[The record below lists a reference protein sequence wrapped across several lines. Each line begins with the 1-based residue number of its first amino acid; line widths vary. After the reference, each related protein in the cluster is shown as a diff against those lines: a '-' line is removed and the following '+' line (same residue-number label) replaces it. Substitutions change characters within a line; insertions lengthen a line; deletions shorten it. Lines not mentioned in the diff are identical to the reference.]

1 MLLMSSL
8 YIHPSR
14 LFLKSD
20 FFHDGRTCRS
30 RAVMRVEKYPKINLK
45 IKTTQL
51 AQKGNQ
57 KKKKRKWDI
66 LGH

>member
-1 MLLMSSL
+1 M
-8 YIHPSR
+8 
-14 LFLKSD
+14 KSD
-20 FFHDGRTCRS
+20 FFFHDGRTCRS
-30 RAVMRVEKYPKINLK
+30 RAVVRVEKYPKINLK

-57 KKKKRKWDI
+57 KKKKKKRKWDI